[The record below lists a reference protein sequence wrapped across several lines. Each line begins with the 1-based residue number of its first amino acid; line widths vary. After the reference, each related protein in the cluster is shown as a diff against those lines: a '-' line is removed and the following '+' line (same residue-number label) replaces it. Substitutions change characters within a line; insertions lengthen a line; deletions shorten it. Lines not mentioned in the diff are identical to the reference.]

1 MTDDVEWKLKLNLRQ
16 YQECR
21 WG

>member
-1 MTDDVEWKLKLNLRQ
+1 MTDDVEWKLELNLRQ